1 MIFYFVDLE
10 ILNSDLSGFSN
21 TKFYSNIIF
30 KNQTFQE
37 RLRDSLNPNFYFE
50 IKKLADVENDLE
62 ADDDFII
69 WTSNIVFLDKDQQ
82 NLFLEKLCNARGS
95 FRWSKGSGFIY
106 KGTKSDF
113 SNSKYIDLELEDFLA
128 DIHDFAGKILFQDPL

>member
-1 MIFYFVDLE
+1 MIFFFADLE
-10 ILNSDLSGFSN
+10 ILNSDLSDFSN

-30 KNQTFQE
+30 KNQTFKD
-37 RLRDSLNPNFYFE
+37 RLRDSLKPNFYFE
-50 IKKLADVENDLE
+50 IKKLADLETDLE
-62 ADDDFII
+62 VDDDFII

-106 KGTKSDF
+106 KGT
-113 SNSKYIDLELEDFLA
+113 NTMN
-128 DIHDFAGKILFQDPL
+128 P